1 MSWHTGSFAGT
12 AAGSLITVL
21 DAILTLNSH
30 WTVYDAA
37 AGTNAK
43 VYECRDDDENVLFY
57 LKVDDNYT
65 GYAILEMWEGWD
77 AGAHTGVGVGILVTT
92 STYTFRLYR
101 ATGGWMISLLDH
113 RFVYINSSY
122 SANYIGCPRRYDA
135 SLNTPCLITET
146 TGSSKYNPLGQIY
159 TGGTNVVCRWLFD
172 EAGNQTMVQGGGGA
186 QYMAADLMK
195 GSDGKF
201 RFPEGVIAN
210 ATSLIA
216 LGTLEGVWN
225 GPGSTAVGLVSGD
238 IVTIDGEDWIACGG
252 SYSTKYYCMVK
263 KA

>member
-21 DAILTLNSH
+21 DATLPGNAH
-30 WTVYDAA
+30 WSVYDAA
-37 AGTNAK
+37 AAANAK

-57 LKVDDNYT
+57 LKVDDNYV

-77 AGAHTGVGVGILVTT
+77 AVGHAGTGVSIVVTS

-122 SANYIGCPRRYDA
+122 SANYIGCPRRYDV

-146 TGSSKYNPLGQIY
+146 TAADKNNPLGNIY
-159 TGGTNVVCRWLFD
+159 SGGTKVSARWLFD
-172 EAGNQTMVQGGGGA
+172 EAGNQTLVVASGGA
-186 QYMAADLMK
+186 QYQVADFMK

-201 RFPEGVIAN
+201 RFPEAVLVN
-210 ATSLIA
+210 ATSGLA
-216 LGTLEGVWN
+216 LGTAEGAWN
-225 GPGSTAVGLVSGD
+225 GPGTTGVGLNRGD
-238 IVTIDGEDWIACGG
+238 IVTIDGEDWICCDGASGTR
-252 SYSTKYYCMVK
+252 YLCMVK
-263 KA
+263 KV